1 MLPSDIPLPAVEE
14 KSDFSFD
21 VAGTKPVEVIGF
33 PSEAEPKIV
42 RLGGEMNRSE
52 FWRVQVVIDEL
63 ESVLRDR
70 LTESEVLRSPN
81 SPTRLGVPGSE
92 GQKQPRRS
100 LLSRILPST
109 GPEQRSP
116 NGNPEVGV
124 RRMES
129 NAGMVLVKARLE
141 ELCLRTVSEFGLYDT
156 ISRQCVII
164 RVDAGC

>member
-21 VAGTKPVEVIGF
+21 LAGTKSVEVIGF

-81 SPTRLGVPGSE
+81 SPARLGPGIGRAE
-92 GQKQPRRS
+92 AVEKKLVEQDLAVDGTGAAITEWEPRGGCEAHGEQCGHGACQGK
-100 LLSRILPST
+100 T
-109 GPEQRSP
+109 G
-116 NGNPEVGV
+116 G
-124 RRMES
+124 
-129 NAGMVLVKARLE
+129 
-141 ELCLRTVSEFGLYDT
+141 TVFEDS
-156 ISRQCVII
+156 Q
-164 RVDAGC
+164 